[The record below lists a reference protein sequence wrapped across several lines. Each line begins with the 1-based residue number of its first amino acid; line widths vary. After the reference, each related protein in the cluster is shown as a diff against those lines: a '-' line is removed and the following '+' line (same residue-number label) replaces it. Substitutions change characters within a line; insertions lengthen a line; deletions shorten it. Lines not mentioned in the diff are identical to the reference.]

1 MNTAPSDTTL
11 IAAAMI
17 STADETEPIVVR
29 ISAPV
34 PEPCC
39 TNQGALTK
47 LPRIRSESATWAP
60 LSTPVWTHSKITAE
74 IPFATKSTVAA
85 SASGSIYVALGV
97 LSSAITYETGR
108 SVAGNSR
115 SRRNRVRDAVA
126 HFPETLGR
134 TVEVRFLLSANIS
147 RQARA
152 ATVRANDAL
161 MLEAHDEAH
170 TYRDIVFLNMTES
183 FHLCAWKK
191 VIATSDCPI

>member
-1 MNTAPSDTTL
+1 
-11 IAAAMI
+11 MI
-17 STADETEPIVVR
+17 SMQRVPTEGSSHNGLPPR
-29 ISAPV
+29 RPS
-34 PEPCC
+34 EP
-39 TNQGALTK
+39 K
-47 LPRIRSESATWAP
+47 SEPKSEPR
-60 LSTPVWTHSKITAE
+60 
-74 IPFATKSTVAA
+74 
-85 SASGSIYVALGV
+85 SIFVALGV

-191 VIATSDCPI
+191 VIAI

>member
-1 MNTAPSDTTL
+1 
-11 IAAAMI
+11 MI
-17 STADETEPIVVR
+17 SMQRVPTE
-29 ISAPV
+29 
-34 PEPCC
+34 
-39 TNQGALTK
+39 
-47 LPRIRSESATWAP
+47 
-60 LSTPVWTHSKITAE
+60 
-74 IPFATKSTVAA
+74 
-85 SASGSIYVALGV
+85 GSSHIFVALGV

-191 VIATSDCPI
+191 VIAI

>member
-1 MNTAPSDTTL
+1 MHSIHVSYVTQQRTNKSRG
-11 IAAAMI
+11 MV
-17 STADETEPIVVR
+17 EEPR
-29 ISAPV
+29 
-34 PEPCC
+34 
-39 TNQGALTK
+39 
-47 LPRIRSESATWAP
+47 
-60 LSTPVWTHSKITAE
+60 
-74 IPFATKSTVAA
+74 
-85 SASGSIYVALGV
+85 SGSIYVALGV

-115 SRRNRVRDAVA
+115 SRRDRVREAVA

-134 TVEVRFLLSANIS
+134 TVELRFLLSANIS

>member
-1 MNTAPSDTTL
+1 MQRVP
-11 IAAAMI
+11 
-17 STADETEPIVVR
+17 TE
-29 ISAPV
+29 
-34 PEPCC
+34 
-39 TNQGALTK
+39 
-47 LPRIRSESATWAP
+47 
-60 LSTPVWTHSKITAE
+60 
-74 IPFATKSTVAA
+74 
-85 SASGSIYVALGV
+85 GSSHIFVALGV

>member
-1 MNTAPSDTTL
+1 
-11 IAAAMI
+11 MI
-17 STADETEPIVVR
+17 SMQRVPTEGSSHNGLPPRRPSEPRPIFV
-29 ISAPV
+29 
-34 PEPCC
+34 EP
-39 TNQGALTK
+39 
-47 LPRIRSESATWAP
+47 RS
-60 LSTPVWTHSKITAE
+60 I
-74 IPFATKSTVAA
+74 F
-85 SASGSIYVALGV
+85 VALGV

-191 VIATSDCPI
+191 VIAI